1 MEELLKVYWLRPET
15 ALWRYLDIKAM
26 ENFQFKS
33 PSLDIGGGD
42 GLLSFMRAGGEF
54 DLLFDAFQSMKE
66 MNNYFDGED
75 VWNHYD
81 DSLKPLITKEPNYRI
96 DYILDHKQA
105 LLDKA
110 KTLNLYNN
118 FIQHDA
124 NQKLPFKDNEFNTI
138 YSNIVYWLDKPEE
151 TLKEIYRILNKGG
164 ECCLFLPNSTY
175 PDFSFYNELF
185 LKTGDKDFE
194 FLKFLDRGNLSEIKS
209 AKSFDEWK
217 NLIEESGLTIKEH
230 KMHLS
235 KTVMQIWHI
244 GLRPIFPLLLEMVRS
259 IDNQDKLKSIK
270 KEWIQTFNM
279 MLKPI
284 ANMDNKLTQ
293 DEEHA
298 FHMFILKK

>member
-15 ALWRYLDIKAM
+15 ALWRHLDIKAM

-42 GLLSFMRAGGEF
+42 GLLSFIRAGGEF

-81 DSLKPLITKEPNYRI
+81 DSLKPLITKEPNYKI
-96 DYILDHKQA
+96 DYILDHKRA

-175 PDFSFYNELF
+175 PDFSFYNELY
-185 LKTGDKDFE
+185 LKTGSKDFE
-194 FLKFLDRGNLSEIKS
+194 FLKSLDRGNLSEIKS
-209 AKSFDEWK
+209 AKNFDEWK
-217 NLIEESGLTIKEH
+217 NLIEKSGLTIKEH

-284 ANMDNKLTQ
+284 ANMDSKLTQ
-293 DEEHA
+293 NEEHA